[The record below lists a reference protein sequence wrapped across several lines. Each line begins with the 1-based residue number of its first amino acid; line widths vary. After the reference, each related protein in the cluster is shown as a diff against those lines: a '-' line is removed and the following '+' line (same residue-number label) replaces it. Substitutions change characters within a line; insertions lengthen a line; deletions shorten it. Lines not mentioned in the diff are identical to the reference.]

1 MVSVCQAGTLVM
13 WMVDSGQKVKQFN
26 QVHGNSEVT
35 CLAQDQS
42 QTRLYTGSTDGTV
55 KVRQRSQV
63 MHFQGQ
69 VEIRYCQHWWHSQG
83 EAEVTSVAW
92 ARSVEVRLAA
102 LLRSGRGQTPA
113 GPMAQSK

>member
-1 MVSVCQAGTLVM
+1 MLLQVVSVCQAGTLVM

-69 VEIRYCQHWWHSQG
+69 VEIRHCQHLWQSQG
-83 EAEVTSVAW
+83 EAGVTGN
-92 ARSVEVRLAA
+92 ARSRSGRRQTLAA
-102 LLRSGRGQTPA
+102 LV
-113 GPMAQSK
+113 AQSR